1 MSHLPLFVMANHTGA
16 ALLVAAIAIGLTIRV
31 AVLLSQKNHTFPH
44 R

>member
-1 MSHLPLFVMANHTGA
+1 MNVVSMFVMADHVGA
-16 ALLVAAIAIGLTIRV
+16 ALLLAAIAIGLTVRV